1 MDTTLTPK
9 SSKSLVIVIIALV
22 AALIIGV
29 IILASL
35 GKNKSQDP
43 NAEDA
48 PTTTQAD
55 KESYTI
61 TFKNWDGS
69 VLQTITVPEGETPE
83 YTGATPTRPADDL
96 YEYKFSGWSKSISE
110 AYSDITYTAKFDQI
124 DLIPAWDGSVADSFD
139 GGSGTESDPYR
150 IANGAQLAYLAK
162 VVNYNLD
169 GINTAD
175 TYYVLTNDINLGSIE
190 WTPIGTHKDLSGNSD
205 STYNFHGNF
214 DGAQRKII
222 NLKISERQ
230 RSYYDYF
237 GLFGASDG
245 LIRALDIKG
254 ANIAIAATYVG
265 GICGYSIGEMEYCST
280 AGDVFGGLYCGG
292 VVGFSENL
300 TACSSSANV
309 YGRANAG
316 GVAGYA
322 QGIITLCSS
331 TGTVS
336 ASPEILNDISGAESI
351 DVGGLIGEMGSGEI
365 MSCHSLASVSVKS
378 AVSRPMYCGG
388 LVGNN
393 HADLVRSYAE
403 GDCSLSFL
411 GDSYSG
417 EFSAVGGLLGLSVGD
432 LIQNCYAQGDIN
444 STVRSFVYAGGFVG
458 KASGRIESS
467 YASGNISGTYGIFG
481 GGFAG
486 YSGADSTPL
495 ELDSCL
501 AFGNINVDRQSYN
514 NECGGFFGRYGDS
527 VLGIANVTFTNCY
540 RPENQTV
547 DNTTGKVNTK
557 ATALLAENMSSSD
570 FYTSTLNWDASWN
583 TSDVDIE
590 NKVYPTLNS

>member
-1 MDTTLTPK
+1 MDTTHTPK
-9 SSKSLVIVIIALV
+9 SSKSLVIVIITLV

-35 GKNKSQDP
+35 EKNKSQDP

-222 NLKISERQ
+222 NLKVITHLHIQ
-230 RSYYDYF
+230 
-237 GLFGASDG
+237 
-245 LIRALDIKG
+245 
-254 ANIAIAATYVG
+254 TY
-265 GICGYSIGEMEYCST
+265 
-280 AGDVFGGLYCGG
+280 
-292 VVGFSENL
+292 
-300 TACSSSANV
+300 
-309 YGRANAG
+309 
-316 GVAGYA
+316 
-322 QGIITLCSS
+322 Q
-331 TGTVS
+331 
-336 ASPEILNDISGAESI
+336 
-351 DVGGLIGEMGSGEI
+351 
-365 MSCHSLASVSVKS
+365 
-378 AVSRPMYCGG
+378 
-388 LVGNN
+388 
-393 HADLVRSYAE
+393 
-403 GDCSLSFL
+403 
-411 GDSYSG
+411 
-417 EFSAVGGLLGLSVGD
+417 
-432 LIQNCYAQGDIN
+432 
-444 STVRSFVYAGGFVG
+444 
-458 KASGRIESS
+458 
-467 YASGNISGTYGIFG
+467 
-481 GGFAG
+481 
-486 YSGADSTPL
+486 
-495 ELDSCL
+495 
-501 AFGNINVDRQSYN
+501 
-514 NECGGFFGRYGDS
+514 
-527 VLGIANVTFTNCY
+527 TFHKM
-540 RPENQTV
+540 R
-547 DNTTGKVNTK
+547 
-557 ATALLAENMSSSD
+557 
-570 FYTSTLNWDASWN
+570 
-583 TSDVDIE
+583 
-590 NKVYPTLNS
+590 